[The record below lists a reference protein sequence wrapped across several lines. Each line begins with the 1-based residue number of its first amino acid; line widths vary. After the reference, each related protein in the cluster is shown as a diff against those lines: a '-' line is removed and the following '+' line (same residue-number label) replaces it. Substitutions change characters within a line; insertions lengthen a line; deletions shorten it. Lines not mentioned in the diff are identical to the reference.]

1 MSIGYCITHDVL
13 DQDIIDAWTGYLQ
26 GKGSCQYPGCS
37 CTTEG
42 HFQFGSYITFDVTI
56 VDGCLL
62 FRPSANKK
70 KRVICDKI
78 YTHMLRILYKFVDET
93 KGDKG
98 MGEQT
103 KEGVIYYL
111 K

>member
-1 MSIGYCITHDVL
+1 M
-13 DQDIIDAWTGYLQ
+13 
-26 GKGSCQYPGCS
+26 
-37 CTTEG
+37 
-42 HFQFGSYITFDVTI
+42 

-62 FRPSANKK
+62 FRPSGNKK
-70 KRVICDKI
+70 KRAICDKI
-78 YTHMLRILYKFVDET
+78 YTHMLRILYTFVDET
-93 KGDKG
+93 KGDRG

>member
-1 MSIGYCITHDVL
+1 MSIGYCIKHDVV

-26 GKGSCQYPGCS
+26 DKGSCQYPGCP
-37 CTTEG
+37 CTTEE
-42 HFQFGSYITFDVTI
+42 HFRFGSYITFTVKM

-62 FRPSANKK
+62 FRPSGNKK
-70 KRVICDKI
+70 KRSICDKI

-98 MGEQT
+98 MGEAT
-103 KEGVIYYL
+103 KEGVMYYL